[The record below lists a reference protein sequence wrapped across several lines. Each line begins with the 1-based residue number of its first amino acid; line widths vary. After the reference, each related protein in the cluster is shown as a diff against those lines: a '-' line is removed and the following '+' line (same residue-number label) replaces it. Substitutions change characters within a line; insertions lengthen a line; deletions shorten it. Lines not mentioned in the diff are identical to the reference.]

1 MKNFNLLILT
11 IFCLISS
18 NIFAQ
23 NIKVKG
29 FSNNNAKANF
39 KGKWS
44 INNNPNKKELSIY
57 GDQISNESKSFLN
70 NLIVEV
76 FLVPV
81 DSEVTLSTLGNGITT
96 PTYLGNLQGNN
107 TSFRNIRIN
116 IGDAISKSLANGI
129 YNPILVLK
137 DFSTNSIVNYRIIET
152 PIGVYNNA
160 ITMFQFN
167 NESSTPVKNDDIKEV
182 IIEQYKEPIAND
194 EVKIVEEKTEI
205 IQEPTTTIAV
215 ESTNIP
221 DVKGYYSPKNIN
233 KTYLTSVFLP
243 KKNDKISF
251 DGIWK
256 LEVDFA
262 NAKVNI
268 TGKNNNIRNLSS
280 DETNNLKLMVYFSAD
295 KPKLDKEL
303 AGYEVVSVNLQQF
316 SPKQSLENVNIE
328 TDITRLIPRGTYY
341 AMLVLLEKN
350 TSGGY
355 NEVSTIVFE
364 EKFKI

>member
-29 FSNNNAKANF
+29 FSNNNAKAAF

-44 INNNPNKKELSIY
+44 INNNSNGKELSIY
-57 GDQISNESKSFLN
+57 GDQISNDSKAFLN

-76 FLVPV
+76 FLAPV
-81 DSEVTLSTLGNGITT
+81 DSEITLSTLNNGVTT

-107 TSFRNIRIN
+107 ASFRNIRIN
-116 IGDAISKSLANGI
+116 IGDASAKALANGI
-129 YNPILVLK
+129 YNPILILK
-137 DFSTNSIVNYRIIET
+137 DFSTNSIINYRIIET
-152 PIGVYNNA
+152 PIGVYNNT

-167 NESSTPVKNDDIKEV
+167 NTTAVSSPNEDIKEV
-182 IIEQYKEPIAND
+182 IIEQFKEPIANN
-194 EVKIVEEKTEI
+194 EVKEVEEETVIVADPKEEI
-205 IQEPTTTIAV
+205 TSA
-215 ESTNIP
+215 SMP

-262 NAKVNI
+262 NAKVDI
-268 TGKNNNIRNLSS
+268 TGKNNSIRNLTS
-280 DETNNLKLMVYFSAD
+280 ERTNNLKLMVYFSAD
-295 KPKLDKEL
+295 KPKLDKKL
-303 AGYEVVSVNLQQF
+303 AGYEVVSVNMNQF
-316 SPKQSLENVNIE
+316 DPKQTLENVLIK
-328 TDITRLIPRGTYY
+328 TDITRLIPKGTYY
-341 AMLVLLEKN
+341 AMLVLLEQN
-350 TSGGY
+350 STGGY
-355 NEVSTIVFE
+355 DEVSTIVFE